1 MKRVLLTGASGF
13 VGSHVLRH
21 LLVNTDWDIVCPT
34 TFTHK
39 GLQDRIRVS
48 CDDIEDAYK
57 RVKIIRCDFTSP
69 ISSITAREFGK
80 IDYVINVASESH
92 VDRSIEEPS
101 PFIINNVSLICHL
114 LDWARTADI
123 EKFLQIS
130 TDEVYGPAPIG
141 YGHREWIDQH
151 LPSNPYSASKSAQES
166 VAFSYWRTYGVPI
179 AITNTMNIIGETQDT
194 EKFFPMVMKKVLSG
208 EKMGIHGNPDTGE
221 IGSRFYLHA
230 RNQADALLFTLSQN
244 FPAYGETDM
253 PLKFHIVGERE
264 VDNLEMAQMIAEA
277 TGKPLNYEI
286 IDFHSSRPGHD
297 LRYALDGTKI
307 ADAGWK
313 APISLEESINRTV
326 RWTLDHPEWLEM

>member
-1 MKRVLLTGASGF
+1 
-13 VGSHVLRH
+13 
-21 LLVNTDWDIVCPT
+21 
-34 TFTHK
+34 
-39 GLQDRIRVS
+39 
-48 CDDIEDAYK
+48 
-57 RVKIIRCDFTSP
+57 
-69 ISSITAREFGK
+69 
-80 IDYVINVASESH
+80 
-92 VDRSIEEPS
+92 
-101 PFIINNVSLICHL
+101 
-114 LDWARTADI
+114 
-123 EKFLQIS
+123 
-130 TDEVYGPAPIG
+130 
-141 YGHREWIDQH
+141 
-151 LPSNPYSASKSAQES
+151 
-166 VAFSYWRTYGVPI
+166 
-179 AITNTMNIIGETQDT
+179 MNIIGETQDI
-194 EKFFPMVMKKVLSG
+194 EKFFPMVMKKVING